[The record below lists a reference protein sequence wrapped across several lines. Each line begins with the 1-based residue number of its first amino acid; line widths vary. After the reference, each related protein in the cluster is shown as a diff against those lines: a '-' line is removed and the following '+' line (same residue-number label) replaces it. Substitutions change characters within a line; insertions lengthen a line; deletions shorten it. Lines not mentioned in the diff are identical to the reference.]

1 MRESLEE
8 SLAIDDDLR
17 THCAAGITH
26 PGGIRVLK
34 ATIRP
39 ALLASLLLL
48 GLVLVP
54 VPAFGAPGDVG
65 KARVAIAAPDG
76 VPANVEL
83 AGTTKQIA
91 AKPPVGTSTTVTLTL
106 PVGAYHVGLPSV
118 TFEGVRYV
126 GQASRP
132 ELVVRPGQTS
142 SLDVSYVADQ
152 GARKLHAT
160 AVSQT
165 SLTLSWAAPQGSRFS
180 LRRTVGSAHATLL
193 SQGVAV
199 PTKGTSAVDQGLRP
213 GTQYSYAL
221 FTQDNS
227 RWIGPLAIVASTA
240 SPAGSTKATYIAS
253 PTTLLAKPTDIA
265 SAVTSGTGVELR
277 LRDQVPTPLLGS
289 AVVLP
294 ISESLPGGFLGVVT
308 SVSADGRTIGLEA
321 GGLADAFDYYELA
334 VDEFSTGPDQAAIG
348 QSTASSKVTPQAK
361 AAAPQAAAVDND
373 GCKGAVGAT
382 IVFDPSISLG
392 GHFKTTVDKYS
403 ILGAEVPVGAS
414 LDMGLTAKVTGAA
427 KVKVTGAYSCKKE
440 FLTQTK
446 VLTVSPVPISAR
458 LAPSVRFTLGGAAE
472 IDNLGVTASG
482 GVQVTGTMSVKNGAS
497 FSGKALVSASPLEHK
512 VAANATVGV
521 NVGGELLVGPGVGT
535 APGGVVAG
543 VLGELYPI
551 DARWGPYFTAG
562 DSRFNACTKAE
573 VNLTRSL
580 SLAMKAWLG
589 KFRFT
594 EKVTLDVLE
603 ASTPYPGS
611 PWFLPNGC
619 KDLPAAEPQDSL
631 LGPGVVKVDDSTV
644 GTSGQWGHVDGFAPG
659 KKTWVLSTGMVS
671 DAIGEPTKFAST
683 GLGGDGD
690 DELTALAGHPT
701 HDAAAYQVTLVPAG
715 STLHVKYVFASE
727 EYPEF
732 VGSPFNDVMA
742 VRVNGKNCATVPG
755 STNPVS
761 VNTINDKTNSAYYV
775 DNSTGAAGYS
785 TSMDGLTVPLT
796 CSVPVT
802 FGQPVTVQIAVAD
815 TSDDAY
821 DSAVALLDGGIWT
834 D

>member
-1 MRESLEE
+1 M
-8 SLAIDDDLR
+8 
-17 THCAAGITH
+17 
-26 PGGIRVLK
+26 
-34 ATIRP
+34 RP
-39 ALLASLLLL
+39 ALLTVALIF
-48 GLVLVP
+48 GLVLPPTSAV
-54 VPAFGAPGDVG
+54 AAPDTGFV
-65 KARVAIAAPDG
+65 RVTIAAPEG

-83 AGTTKQIA
+83 AGKTQQVA
-91 AKPPVGTSTTVTLTL
+91 AKSPVGTSTTVTLTL
-106 PVGAYHVGLPSV
+106 PSGAYHVSLPSV

-126 GQASRP
+126 GQASHP
-132 ELVVRPGQTS
+132 EVVVRPGETS
-142 SLDVSYVADQ
+142 SLDVRYVADQ

-160 AVSQT
+160 AVNQT
-165 SLTLSWAAPQGSRFS
+165 SLTLSWTAPVGSRFS
-180 LRRTVGSAHATLL
+180 LRRTLGSVPATFR
-193 SQGVAV
+193 SEGVAV
-199 PTKGTSAVDQGLRP
+199 ATKGTSAVDQGLRP

-227 RWIGPLAIVASTA
+227 RWVGPLVIVASTA
-240 SPAGSTKATYIAS
+240 SPAGSTKASYIAS

-265 SAVTSGTGVELR
+265 SAVANGSGVELR
-277 LRDQVPTPLLGS
+277 LQDQVPAPLLGS

-294 ISESLPGGFLGVVT
+294 ISETLQGGFLGVVT

-334 VDEFSTGPDQAAIG
+334 IDEFSTDPDQAAAAESAADP
-348 QSTASSKVTPQAK
+348 QVTPQAK
-361 AAAPQAAAVDND
+361 AAAPQAAVDND

-392 GHFKTTVDKYS
+392 GHFKTTVDTYRF
-403 ILGAEVPVGAS
+403 LGAEVPVGAS

-427 KVKVTGAYSCKKE
+427 KVKVSGAYTCKEE
-440 FLTQTK
+440 FLPQTK
-446 VLTVSPVPISAR
+446 VLTLSPVPISAR
-458 LAPSVRFTLGGAAE
+458 LAPNVRFTVGGAAE

-482 GVQVTGTMSVKNGAS
+482 GVQVTGSMSVKNGAS
-497 FSGKALVSASPLEHK
+497 FSGKALVSASPLEPK
-512 VAANATVGV
+512 VSANATVDLK
-521 NVGGELLVGPGVGT
+521 VGGELLVGPGVGT
-535 APGGVVAG
+535 VPGGVVAG
-543 VLGELYPI
+543 VLGELYPV
-551 DARWGPYFTAG
+551 DASWGPYFTAG

-573 VNLTRSL
+573 VKFTRSL
-580 SLAMKAWLG
+580 SLAVKAWLG

-594 EKVTLDVLE
+594 EKITLDALE
-603 ASTPYPGS
+603 ASTPYLGS

-619 KDLPAAEPQDSL
+619 KDLPAPAPEDSV
-631 LGPGVVKVDDSTV
+631 LGPGVIKVDDTTV
-644 GTSGQWGHVDGFAPG
+644 GAPGQWGHVDGFAPG

-671 DAIGEPTKFAST
+671 DAIGEPSKFAST
-683 GLGGDGD
+683 SLGGDGD
-690 DELTALAGHPT
+690 PELTALAGHPT
-701 HDAAAYQVTLVPAG
+701 HDAAAYQVTVVPAG

-755 STNPVS
+755 STDPVS

-815 TSDDAY
+815 TSDHIY

-834 D
+834 S